1 VVKGTKKQYI
11 ATLENPINNIKKEI
25 TLMKV
30 KIIGI
35 ALVLILVLSICLSAS
50 LPVMAKQGGV
60 TPVAWATWGG
70 DVYNPPFALHDNISL
85 LVKKWSDDSITGHFS
100 QKFGGDGVRRSYG
113 FHDVE
118 FTDSEPKIVDI
129 LTDVYYHPELKHYL
143 WWRLK
148 DAGEPGV
155 SDTVEVKIWVAF
167 IGGDPSDLS
176 NYIPGQWVPGYD
188 PLDPS
193 YLYNPSLPLYV
204 VGVPA
209 WYPWMPDPTG
219 EMAITNGNIQ
229 IHIKD

>member
-1 VVKGTKKQYI
+1 MKKFYI
-11 ATLENPINNIKKEI
+11 
-25 TLMKV
+25 MF
-30 KIIGI
+30 
-35 ALVLILVLSICLSAS
+35 LVLIIALAMIVPTTI
-50 LPVMAKQGGV
+50 PVAADNPPDKK
-60 TPVAWATWGG
+60 PVAWATWGG
-70 DVYNPPFALHDNISL
+70 DVYNPPYTLHDNISL
-85 LVKKWSDDSITGHFS
+85 LVKKWSDGSITGHFT

-118 FTDSEPKIVDI
+118 FTHGEPKIVDI
-129 LTDVYYHPELKHYL
+129 LTDVYYHPGLQHYL

-155 SDTVEVKIWVAF
+155 SDTVEAKIWVAWDGEGF
-167 IGGDPSDLS
+167 DLS
-176 NYIPGQWVPGYD
+176 NFYPGQWVPGYD

-193 YLYNPSLPLYV
+193 YLFNPSLPLYV

-209 WYPWMPDPTG
+209 WYPWMPNPSG